1 MVSEAGVVSVATEG
15 VDELVPDSLEGGGG
29 EVGPTF
35 SFPSVGVNELFSADF
50 RLSCVFGTGD
60 NLASP
65 ATGTFSLFFTN
76 TSSSSRSFAESAP
89 EEAILSKFLTIG
101 ERVLIGV
108 R

>member
-1 MVSEAGVVSVATEG
+1 MVYVATEG
-15 VDELVPDSLEGGGG
+15 VDEFVTGSLEGGGG

-35 SFPSVGVNELFSADF
+35 SFPSVGVVEFFSADF
-50 RLSCVFGTGD
+50 WLGSGFGAGD
-60 NLASP
+60 NLASLV
-65 ATGTFSLFFTN
+65 TGTLSLFFTN

-89 EEAILSKFLTIG
+89 EEAVLSKFLTFG